1 MVMWIE
7 PWQPLPSA
15 LRAMDEPNG
24 LVAATRSLSPR
35 RLLEAY
41 RKGLFPWYSEG
52 QPVLWWS
59 PNPRMVAHPDRF
71 APRRSLRKKLRS
83 IARAGDWRIVLD
95 GDFRQVM
102 EACAAPRHDGAGTW
116 ITPAVI
122 DAYVGLHRLG
132 HAHSFEVRDRD
143 DTLLAGLYGVAIGRM
158 FFGESMFTR
167 VPDGSKCAYA
177 AMMLALRTLEVPM
190 VDCQQSTGHLE
201 SLGATELSRD
211 SFLDRVA
218 WLVRQPMPDWAG
230 LEVRWPVDDSEVDD
244 ARATAP
250 TDNGS
255 RADDA
260 QSSDGLLADASRTTA
275 SRPADSRTTAFR
287 PADSRT
293 TDSPKAPRVD
303 SLAAGFP
310 TADSPTGLPL
320 TAEAHAER
328 LEPAPDPLSTAGP
341 DARLNVAP
349 PGSPRVSSPDASAS
363 PPADP
368 ARDVAADAS
377 RAATADPSRP
387 AAVAPSGAASSGQP
401 AHGVS
406 DREP

>member
-59 PNPRMVAHPDRF
+59 PHPRMVAYPDHF
-71 APRRSLRKKLRS
+71 NPRRSLRKKLRS

-95 GDFRQVM
+95 GNFRQVM
-102 EACAAPRHDGAGTW
+102 EACAAPRRDGAGTW

-143 DTLLAGLYGVAIGRM
+143 GALLAGLYGVAIGRM
-158 FFGESMFTR
+158 FFGESMFTQ

-177 AMMLALRTLEVPM
+177 AMMTTLRMLGVPM

-218 WLVRQPMPDWAG
+218 ELVRQPMPDWSG
-230 LEVRWPVDDSEVDD
+230 VLVRWPVDDTEGDDTEVLALPGRRVHADSG
-244 ARATAP
+244 AAP
-250 TDNGS
+250 TG
-255 RADDA
+255 
-260 QSSDGLLADASRTTA
+260 
-275 SRPADSRTTAFR
+275 
-287 PADSRT
+287 
-293 TDSPKAPRVD
+293 
-303 SLAAGFP
+303 
-310 TADSPTGLPL
+310 
-320 TAEAHAER
+320 
-328 LEPAPDPLSTAGP
+328 DPLE
-341 DARLNVAP
+341 DRLNPP
-349 PGSPRVSSPDASAS
+349 PGVRLNEGLNVSSPGSTRVPSPDASPVPPHRAVS
-363 PPADP
+363 PGTARPDDGGPRPADP
-368 ARDVAADAS
+368 DLAPEAARPGSSDVG
-377 RAATADPSRP
+377 PGL
-387 AAVAPSGAASSGQP
+387 AVGDL
-401 AHGVS
+401 S
-406 DREP
+406 DRDP

>member
-102 EACAAPRHDGAGTW
+102 EACAAPRRDGAGTW

-250 TDNGS
+250 TDSGS
-255 RADDA
+255 RGDDA
-260 QSSDGLLADASRTTA
+260 QSSDGLLADASRTTTSWTTA
-275 SRPADSRTTAFR
+275 SRPADS
-287 PADSRT
+287 PE
-293 TDSPKAPRVD
+293 APDVD

-310 TADSPTGLPL
+310 TADSPTGLSL
-320 TAEAHAER
+320 TAEAHAGH
-328 LEPAPDPLSTAGP
+328 LEPAADLLSTAGP
-341 DARLNVAP
+341 DARLDVAS

-363 PPADP
+363 LPADP
-368 ARDVAADAS
+368 SRDVAADTS
-377 RAATADPSRP
+377 RAATADPSSP
-387 AAVAPSGAASSGQP
+387 AAVAPSGAAGSGQP

-406 DREP
+406 EREP